1 MKNISPHNPFSSWSR
16 YGQTWRKVDLD
27 ELEELDGLDDHDL
40 LSDSI
45 VEITDNDGI
54 TYEYYELG
62 TIEYQEKTYAFFT
75 PAEEIEGIDAGA
87 VVVYELDEI
96 SDELSIVEDNTLIDE
111 LMVEFYANYGG
122 EYLEE
127 DLDLEELN

>member
-1 MKNISPHNPFSSWSR
+1 MKIEDFDNN
-16 YGQTWRKVDLD
+16 LD

-62 TIEYQEKTYAFFT
+62 TLEYQEKTYAFFT

-87 VVVYELDEI
+87 VVVYELDDL
-96 SDELSIVEDNTLIDE
+96 SDELSIVEDKLLIDE

-122 EYLEE
+122 EYIEE
-127 DLDLEELN
+127 DLDLEEFN